1 MNITLS
7 SALSTQSS
15 NASMDLA
22 RAQRANADSNARLAS
37 GTRLVHTSTDP
48 GGYAVA
54 LKLRHTSSVLGALE
68 SNLLNA
74 RSFLETQSGGLS
86 AINSVLQRIDEIT
99 TLMKDPT
106 KSSQDK
112 DNYITEVNQ
121 LREGIVKIQTEQF
134 NGRNLFVFFFGGQV
148 SDSLAPQIDEG
159 GRTMQI
165 TQSDFSTDGRWTDLF
180 GTAAPYTGITTGDSQ
195 GLIDFSNAGS
205 LDALI
210 QNVATMMA
218 TNGAEQSRLN
228 FAIDNLRTKA
238 TAFTEARSRISDV
251 DVATEVTRLN
261 RSSVLLQSGA
271 SMLTQ
276 ANVSNELAL
285 KLLSA

>member
-15 NASMDLA
+15 TAAMDLS
-22 RAQRANADSNARLAS
+22 RAQRANDDSSARLAS
-37 GTRLVHTSTDP
+37 GTKLVHTSTDP
-48 GGYAVA
+48 GGYAVS

-74 RSFLETQSGGLS
+74 RSFLETQASGLS
-86 AINSVLQRIDEIT
+86 AISSVLQRMDEIS
-99 TLMKDPT
+99 TLIKDPT

-112 DNYITEVNQ
+112 ENYITEVNQ
-121 LREGIVKIQTEQF
+121 LREEIAKVQNETF
-134 NGRNLFVFFFGGQV
+134 NGRKLFVFFFGGQT
-148 SDSLAPQIDEG
+148 DSLSINVDEG
-159 GRTMQI
+159 GRSMAL
-165 TQSDFSTDGRWTDLF
+165 TQSNFTEDTRWIPLLGVGSPYVGFGTSDESELLDFSINGGFDG
-180 GTAAPYTGITTGDSQ
+180 
-195 GLIDFSNAGS
+195 
-205 LDALI
+205 LI

-218 TNGAEQSRLN
+218 TNGAQQSRLN